1 MINALVVSFWVRAGD
16 LLSLQSDEI
25 ESLLELLE
33 SEFPSWIELECQ
45 EEACKGDTTC
55 WEVDV

>member
-33 SEFPSWIELECQ
+33 SEFPGRVELERQ
-45 EEACKGDTTC
+45 EEAGKGDTTC
-55 WEVDV
+55 REIDI

>member
-1 MINALVVSFWVRAGD
+1 M
-16 LLSLQSDEI
+16 SLQSDEI

-33 SEFPSWIELECQ
+33 SEFPGRVELERQ
-45 EEACKGDTTC
+45 EKACEGDTTC